1 MNVFKRIGD
10 IISSN
15 VNSALDRMEDPEKM
29 IDLSIR
35 ELEDAIAEMRSTLA
49 EKRVELVK
57 CGNMVKD
64 LKESV
69 ARWEERSRMA
79 LEKGLEDMAR
89 EAIKEKLSAKERLA
103 RAEEA
108 ESTLKEMIVSV
119 EESLGKA
126 NDKLA
131 SLKETSLGLKA
142 RAKLAKARLKV
153 EKQAKTDESAAYAR
167 RLEEMKAKIERWEAM
182 ADIHHESVGKE
193 AARPS
198 FSDLEKDAEVEKELE
213 ELKCRLKDG
222 EKESVR

>member
-1 MNVFKRIGD
+1 MNVFRRLGD

-15 VNSALDRMEDPEKM
+15 VNSALDKMEDPEKM

-49 EKRVELVK
+49 EKRVELIK

-69 ARWEERSRMA
+69 SRWEERSRMA

-89 EAIKEKLSAKERLA
+89 EAIKEKLAAKERLMG
-103 RAEEA
+103 AEEA
-108 ESTLKEMIVSV
+108 ESTLKEMIGSV
-119 EESLGKA
+119 EESLDKA
-126 NDKLA
+126 NDKLT
-131 SLKETSLGLKA
+131 SLKETSLSLKA

-153 EKQAKTDESAAYAR
+153 EKQAKTDESASYAR
-167 RLEEMKAKIERWEAM
+167 RLEEMKAKIERWEAL
-182 ADIHHESVGKE
+182 ADIHHDTVRTEAGK
-193 AARPS
+193 PS

-213 ELKCRLKDG
+213 ELKGRMNDG
-222 EKESVR
+222 GKENV